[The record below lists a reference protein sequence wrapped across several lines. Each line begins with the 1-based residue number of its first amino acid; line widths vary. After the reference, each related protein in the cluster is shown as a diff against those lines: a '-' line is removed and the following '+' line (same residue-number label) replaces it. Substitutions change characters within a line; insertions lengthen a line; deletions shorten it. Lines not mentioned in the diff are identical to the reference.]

1 MLIRDTP
8 QAFADAI
15 VDVLDHPALGAE
27 IGERGRQWV
36 IEKHAWTHSAAL
48 LHDTYAKLIGH
59 EDPTLHMDKRET
71 LAFVAKLHEALEDT
85 DGEDENNG

>member
-8 QAFADAI
+8 QAFAKAI
-15 VDVLDHPALGAE
+15 VDILDHPALGAE
-27 IGERGRQWV
+27 IGARGRQWV
-36 IEKHAWTHSAAL
+36 VEKHAWTHSAAL

-71 LAFVAKLHEALEDT
+71 AVFVARLHEALEDT
-85 DGEDENNG
+85 DQEGEEND